1 MTADS
6 ANSKR
11 SLLRAPF
18 VGPKGIRAGWRL
30 LMFLAFCIG
39 IIGAFLF
46 AIHHIPALH
55 AWRSALPENEMSAA
69 WVMFAD
75 GFEFA
80 AVFVAALL
88 MSRIEKRTF
97 ADYYL
102 PLNQAFGM
110 RFWQGVAYGLA
121 MVSLFMAAI
130 AAFRGFSIGEF
141 ALTRG
146 VALKFG
152 ALYAIGFTLA
162 GLFEEVSFR
171 GYMQATLGSGIGFWP
186 AAILLS
192 ILFGAVHTHNL
203 GETWYGALGTGFFG
217 LLQAFALSRMGNIW
231 FPIGLHAAYGWAETY
246 LFSVPNS
253 GFVAQG
259 QLLKTS
265 LHGPNWITGG
275 TVGPEGSVFSLLVL
289 ALGAVGIHFLFPAK
303 AVQA

>member
-6 ANSKR
+6 TNSKR

-18 VGPKGIRAGWRL
+18 VGPNGIRAGWRL

-130 AAFRGFSIGEF
+130 AAFRGFSIGEL
-141 ALTRG
+141 ALTGG

-152 ALYAIGFTLA
+152 ASTQSDSPCQACLRKFRFAATCRQHLVPESDSGQRPSFF
-162 GLFEEVSFR
+162 LFFLEQYTPTIWGKRGTARSGPVSLVCCR
-171 GYMQATLGSGIGFWP
+171 LSLSAVRVTSGS
-186 AAILLS
+186 LS
-192 ILFGAVHTHNL
+192 VCMR
-203 GETWYGALGTGFFG
+203 
-217 LLQAFALSRMGNIW
+217 RM
-231 FPIGLHAAYGWAETY
+231 
-246 LFSVPNS
+246 
-253 GFVAQG
+253 
-259 QLLKTS
+259 
-265 LHGPNWITGG
+265 
-275 TVGPEGSVFSLLVL
+275 VGPKLIF
-289 ALGAVGIHFLFPAK
+289 FRFPTADF
-303 AVQA
+303 